1 MAILGK
7 TCVIV
12 SWPSYS
18 LKASLLCSEALGR
31 RPWFQLMN
39 FYTALPL
46 SLQLLKDASKTFL
59 LLQWHSFLCQVVL
72 LSSDGSYWPPP
83 VPQAFALKGSG
94 CMWLRLR
101 KYKCLTKAQW
111 EAVGTHSAGYVA
123 VISHK
128 LLAGGRMRPSAEMS
142 SADITKSGFAQTKF
156 TRKTP
161 TWKLC
166 KDVIIE
172 KHPLPNKNTG
182 RLTRLMVVW
191 EQEGRFVVR
200 TIMYGEIFFS

>member
-1 MAILGK
+1 
-7 TCVIV
+7 
-12 SWPSYS
+12 
-18 LKASLLCSEALGR
+18 
-31 RPWFQLMN
+31 MN
-39 FYTALPL
+39 FYTAPPL

-59 LLQWHSFLCQVVL
+59 LLQWHSFLCQMVL
-72 LSSDGSYWPPP
+72 LRSDGSYWPPP
-83 VPQAFALKGSG
+83 VPQAFARKGSG

-101 KYKCLTKAQW
+101 KYKCLTRAWW

-142 SADITKSGFAQTKF
+142 SADTTRSAFLLGFAQTEF
-156 TRKTP
+156 TRKTS

-166 KDVIIE
+166 KDFITE
-172 KHPLPNKNTG
+172 KHPFPNKNTG

-191 EQEGRFVVR
+191 EQEGRSVVR
-200 TIMYGEIFFS
+200 TIMCGEIIFFSHKFGTR